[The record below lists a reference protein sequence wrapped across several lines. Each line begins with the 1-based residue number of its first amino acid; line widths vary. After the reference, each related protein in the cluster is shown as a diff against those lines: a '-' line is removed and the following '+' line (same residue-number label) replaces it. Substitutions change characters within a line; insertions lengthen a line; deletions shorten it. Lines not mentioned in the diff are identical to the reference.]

1 MAPDQYSTLLSAIQ
15 MVPDPRKARGKRYP
29 WTLLLTIIVAGLAS
43 NYQGARAI
51 AQWAR
56 LHLSELRTAL
66 PTLTCIP
73 SESTLLRTL
82 RQLDVGALE
91 QHLAQF
97 VATLPP
103 AAPFAGCII
112 SEHGEVLQGQAIDG
126 KSVRTAT
133 AHGDHTHLVSLVQHQ
148 SAVTLAQTEVI
159 SRRNEVT
166 ASQKLLAERDLTG
179 TVTTMDAGV
188 TQRRIAQQIRQRG
201 GHYLMVVK
209 KNHPQLYA
217 ELALFFD
224 LPGIVADDEH
234 YDRCRT
240 VSKGHGRIETRT
252 LECLSAKC
260 EEWQWL
266 DVAQILRRTCVRLE
280 RKKGKCTLR
289 VSYALTSLTV
299 EEARAADLEQLWRG
313 HWTIENRKHYVRDV
327 TLGEDRQPMHTG
339 HAPQV
344 LAALRNSL
352 IDMWRS
358 QGWSN
363 IADAVRDTAASVQR
377 ALTFIGVQS
386 TATLT

>member
-1 MAPDQYSTLLSAIQ
+1 MAPDQYSTLLDALQ

-29 WTLLLTIIVAGLAS
+29 WTLLLTIIVAALAS
-43 NYQGARAI
+43 NYQTARAI
-51 AQWAR
+51 AQWAH

-66 PTLTCIP
+66 PDLTRIP

-82 RQLDVGALE
+82 RLIDPGCLE
-91 QHLAQF
+91 QYLAQF
-97 VATLPP
+97 VSSLPTATRY
-103 AAPFAGCII
+103 AGCII
-112 SEHGEVLQGQAIDG
+112 SQHGEVLQGQAIDG
-126 KSVRTAT
+126 KCVRSAT
-133 AHGDHTHLVSLVQHQ
+133 AHGDQTHLVSLVQHER
-148 SAVTLAQTEVI
+148 AVTLAQTEVI
-159 SRRNEVT
+159 SKRNEVT
-166 ASQKLLAERDLTG
+166 ASQYLLAERDLTG

-209 KNHPQLYA
+209 KNHPQMYA
-217 ELALFFD
+217 ELALFYD
-224 LPGIVADDEH
+224 LPGILADQEH

-252 LECLSAKC
+252 LESLSAKC
-260 EEWQWL
+260 EEWQWP

-327 TLGEDRQPMHTG
+327 TLGEDRQPMHSG

-344 LAALRNSL
+344 LAALRNAL

-358 QGWSN
+358 AGWTN

-377 ALTFIGVQS
+377 ALTFIGVRPA
-386 TATLT
+386 ATLT

>member
-1 MAPDQYSTLLSAIQ
+1 MAPNQYSTLMDALQ

-29 WTLLLTIIVAGLAS
+29 WILLLTIIVAGLAS

-66 PTLTCIP
+66 PDLTRIP

-82 RQLDVGALE
+82 RQIEVGALE

-97 VATLPP
+97 VASLPTATP
-103 AAPFAGCII
+103 YAGCII

-126 KSVRTAT
+126 KSVRSAT
-133 AHGDHTHLVSLVQHQ
+133 AHGDHTHLVSLVPHQ
-148 SAVTLAQTEVI
+148 SAVTLAQTEVKCK
-159 SRRNEVT
+159 RNEVT
-166 ASQKLLAERDLTG
+166 ASQQLLGARDLTG

-188 TQRRIAQQIRQRG
+188 TQRKIAQQIRQRG

-209 KNHPQLYA
+209 KNHPQMYA
-217 ELALFFD
+217 ELALFFE

-234 YDRCRT
+234 YDCCRT

-252 LECLSAKC
+252 LECLSARC
-260 EEWQWL
+260 EEWQWE
-266 DVAQILRRTCVRLE
+266 DVAQVVRRTCVRLE

-289 VSYALTSLTV
+289 VSYALTSMTV
-299 EEARAADLEQLWRG
+299 EEARAADIERLWRG

-339 HAPQV
+339 HAPQA
-344 LAALRNSL
+344 LAAIRNAL
-352 IDMWRS
+352 IDLWRS

-377 ALTFIGVQS
+377 ALIFIGLQPS
-386 TATLT
+386 TTLT